1 MVKYGLHVNNQ
12 YATYMYNF
20 GKFGKN
26 TRKIKDNINWYW
38 GLLNMNGYNTHKV

>member
-20 GKFGKN
+20 AKFGK
-26 TRKIKDNINWYW
+26 KIQEK
-38 GLLNMNGYNTHKV
+38 

>member
-20 GKFGKN
+20 GKFGKKYKKN
-26 TRKIKDNINWYW
+26 KR
-38 GLLNMNGYNTHKV
+38 